1 MDERVTK
8 GHDSTACW
16 QYDIRERNLE
26 NDLKEAG
33 FTKEYVSNLRC
44 SDFDFRVVEDS
55 SERERL
61 KQFITRHEWLGNLSQ
76 YTTHWF
82 ACYHKDKLAGVL
94 LFNLPNAFSKLLGDE
109 TPELERLISRGACI
123 SWSPKG
129 LASKF
134 IMWAINWM
142 VQNTRYR
149 LFTAYSDPHAKEL
162 GTVYQ
167 ACGFYYL
174 GKKSG
179 TETRYINPYTGKLV
193 SDRFFRQRTAYKKYA
208 KELGIKWD
216 KSWTTKTGINWD
228 AVPEDTERVLRQRS
242 RDKQA
247 SATAVKFPS
256 KHKYAFVLGRDK
268 RETRKLRK
276 EFLERNKTFDYPKER
291 GK

>member
-1 MDERVTK
+1 MNDRVTK
-8 GHDSTACW
+8 GHDSTTCW
-16 QYDIRERNLE
+16 QYDVRSANYEE
-26 NDLKEAG
+26 DLKEAG
-33 FTKEYVSNLRC
+33 FTEEYVSNLRC
-44 SDFDFRVVEDS
+44 SDFDFRVVTDLQ
-55 SERERL
+55 ERERL
-61 KQFITRHEWLGNLSQ
+61 KAFITKHEWLGNLSQ

-94 LFNLPNAFSKLLGDE
+94 LFNLPNAFSKMLGEE

-134 IMWAINWM
+134 IMWSINWM
-142 VQNTRYR
+142 VDNTRYR

-179 TETRYINPYTGKLV
+179 TETRYINPYTGRLV
-193 SDRFFRQRTAYKKYA
+193 SDRFFRQRSAYRRYA
-208 KELGIKWD
+208 KELGIKWEKD
-216 KSWTTKTGINWD
+216 WTTKTGINWQS
-228 AVPEDTERVLRQRS
+228 VPDNIEKRLRAYS
-242 RDKQA
+242 KDKQA
-247 SATAVKFPS
+247 TSTVVFFPS

-268 RETRKLRK
+268 RETRRLRK
-276 EFLERNKTFDYPKER
+276 LFTERNKTFTYPKER

>member
-1 MDERVTK
+1 MDERVLK
-8 GHDSTACW
+8 GHDSTTCW
-16 QYDIRERNLE
+16 QYDIREKNLE

-44 SDFDFRVVEDS
+44 SDFDFRVVTDL

-94 LFNLPNAFSKLLGDE
+94 LFNLPNAFSKMLGEE

-149 LFTAYSDPHAKEL
+149 LFTAYSDPNAKEL

-174 GKKSG
+174 GKNSG
-179 TETRYINPYTGKLV
+179 TQTRYVNPYTGKIV

-208 KELGIKWD
+208 KELGIVWEA
-216 KSWTTKTGINWD
+216 SWTGKNGVNWD
-228 AVPEDTERVLRQRS
+228 AVPEGVEKRLRKAS
-242 RDKQA
+242 KDKQA
-247 SATAVKFPS
+247 ASKMLEFPS
-256 KHKYAFVLGRDK
+256 KHKYAFVLGKDK

-276 EFLERNKTFDYPKER
+276 LFLERNKVYDYPKER